1 MRWPRGVR
9 ARLAGALVL
18 LVAVTAIALGVTTT
32 VFVEARLRQQALAD
46 AAAQATFD
54 LTVTVP
60 GRQLPDEPTVDDVIR
75 SGLTDTF
82 RRRNVESVI
91 DLGAGESVKSNDDL
105 SDLLERLPPDV
116 PARVGRG
123 ELAYAWLD
131 VAGRPSL
138 VIGGLAP
145 GGDLA
150 VYFVR
155 DVADIDTA
163 VGQLRAVL
171 LGGTIVLV
179 IVAILLARWLA
190 RGILAPIEEAGQTA
204 ERIERGDLLAR
215 VPVTSRDEFGIWA
228 DRFNRMTDTLA
239 ESIRRLEAA
248 QGQNRRF
255 VADVSHELRTPLTAL
270 VAEASIVREHVD
282 EMPPETR
289 RTAELLV
296 DDVGRLR
303 DLVEELMELSRFDAN
318 AEQVA
323 LEQVDL
329 GKLIETI
336 RATRSPKA
344 TFTPPP
350 KPVIIDADP
359 RRLERILGNFL
370 DNAREHAGRFG
381 CRDRAG
387 HDARRR
393 GRHRR
398 LDRGPGVPEDRL
410 DLIFDRF
417 TKVDPSRAGGS
428 SGLGLAIAAEH
439 AALMGGYLQA
449 MNRDGGGLRLELV
462 LPRDVAGPLRSR
474 RCACDIAERRSRP
487 DHPHQEPIRH
497 DRAPVTASSSRR
509 LPVCSSSPPRA
520 PARVGLARS
529 RRSPRRPPHP
539 SSPGRPTRRRRS
551 RRPRRRRR
559 PDRRLPR
566 PRHRHRHHRAARRHR
581 RRRSRR

>member
-18 LVAVTAIALGVTTT
+18 LVAVTAVALGVTTT

-60 GRQLPDEPTVDDVIR
+60 GRQLPDEPTIDDVIR

-91 DLGAGESVKSNDDL
+91 DLGAGETVKSSDDL
-105 SDLLERLPPDV
+105 SDLLERLPADV

-138 VIGGLAP
+138 VVGGLVP

-155 DVADIDTA
+155 DVAEIDAA

-171 LGGTIVLV
+171 LGGTVVLV
-179 IVAILLARWLA
+179 VVALLLARSLA
-190 RGILAPIEEAGQTA
+190 RGILLPIEEAGRTA

-215 VPVTSRDEFGIWA
+215 VPVTSHDEFGTWA

-248 QGQNRRF
+248 QHQNRRF

-270 VAEASIVREHVD
+270 VAEASILRERLD
-282 EMPPETR
+282 DMPVETR

-303 DLVEELMELSRFDAN
+303 DLVEELMELSRFDAD
-318 AEQVA
+318 AEEVA

-329 GKLIETI
+329 VKLIETV
-336 RATRSPKA
+336 RTSRSPNA
-344 TFTPPP
+344 VFRAPP
-350 KPVIIDADP
+350 KPVMIEADP

-370 DNAREHAGRFG
+370 DNAREHAGDKG
-381 CRDRAG
+381 VEIEL
-387 HDARRR
+387 DASR
-393 GRHRR
+393 GDQIIVAIS
-398 LDRGPGVPEDRL
+398 DRGPGVPEDRL
-410 DLIFDRF
+410 DMIFDRF
-417 TKVDPSRAGGS
+417 TKVDPSRSGGS

-439 AALMGGYLQA
+439 AALLGGYLQA

-462 LPRDVAGPLRSR
+462 LP
-474 RCACDIAERRSRP
+474 
-487 DHPHQEPIRH
+487 
-497 DRAPVTASSSRR
+497 TA
-509 LPVCSSSPPRA
+509 V
-520 PARVGLARS
+520 ARS
-529 RRSPRRPPHP
+529 LRP
-539 SSPGRPTRRRRS
+539 G
-551 RRPRRRRR
+551 
-559 PDRRLPR
+559 DA
-566 PRHRHRHHRAARRHR
+566 RAT
-581 RRRSRR
+581 